1 MKATVE
7 LTIAGK
13 SLHGPDVEPTHEA
26 LRPAAAKGFGCLFC
40 PVLPTVRGVKIG
52 GDYKGGGRDT
62 AKDCRT
68 HRMAGHG
75 PTDARVMIVTERPS
89 KSEDQSGEFRI
100 PHRIAVGLENAG
112 INPDEVRFT
121 RAIRCY
127 VPTSKKVADTMLRAC
142 NGYLAR
148 EIEKVDPEIIVVFG
162 AAALR
167 SVVGPTST
175 ITASAGTPFRTKVC
189 GKERIIFPMH
199 SPAMLD
205 IEDTMAAEWQAA
217 LLSLAKIIEGE
228 ATVLKGKGV
237 YHRVHSA
244 DQAAAMLDA
253 IKDGNVAIDFETNCL
268 EPRDETVPVFKVG
281 ETKTGK
287 PKAVKTDKTERAKIS
302 IVSWTTKAG
311 QGKYVVL
318 SHIDGGWNKADRVL
332 FKNAL
337 RRLLLRRSVL
347 KLFWNGVFECSW
359 MIVHLGCIPVNFIDV
374 MMLHH
379 QWNENPKHKLK
390 DAAQALTGMGNW
402 NEHVEKYAELV
413 NYNFSRIPLRLV
425 GPYAGA
431 DVDATLRIFLRLRK
445 KIDKRRRRLVWNL
458 YPKLIR
464 TIARMQEHGTRG
476 DLQAAKVFE
485 ECTRREAAKRYDGI
499 LEIPEVKRYI
509 RRKHR
514 RDPNRGKATE
524 WEFNVGSDAQV
535 REILFKTYKYE
546 PFAFTKGGE
555 GKTDKESLNHFRE
568 KEKCPFATLLLEWRK
583 YSKQHG
589 TYALGLI
596 DQMQRFR
603 GFIHGHFLPHGT
615 KCVVGGTKVLTEYGE
630 IRMDRIVRHREVGW
644 SDPPPFRVWDGQ
656 QWRQPVAT
664 YYAGRQQTVAMNT
677 SDGGFLEGTHV
688 HPILTPNG
696 WCRLQDIREGDV
708 VVRYRD
714 GVPGYVKVSRLQY
727 REAETFDL
735 TMELPDVEDSLSFVQ
750 TGVQSFA
757 EARDFG
763 SRSGVGSLL
772 REVSEVA
779 RIDAGD
785 TCGDLS
791 SPISR
796 NGMSQATGARET
808 PDAPSASRSGVCG
821 KVAQCGEPQHAEDE
835 PGILGEAGEQ
845 TSVDSAF
852 ADGLRR
858 RSSQTRRS
866 EESTGS
872 PHEVLSRE
880 SRRGVGSR
888 SYNGQDS
895 EHDILDAA
903 AAQGKGG
910 VPNTPPQR
918 TRKDGSAGSERTGIA
933 VDSASSQEGSVC
945 RQRKVV
951 AATPRRQGDEP
962 GFQGSGGEHR
972 DRVVRRLLAPGSQAP
987 APCATVESRWYAMP
1001 CPVGAGSQGQPSEG
1015 GSANRSIL
1023 RLTHAFLT
1031 NGFVSHNTG
1040 RLSSAGPNLQNQPLV
1055 ARRMYVSRFGNDGCL
1070 VSADYSQIEVRV
1082 SACVSRDPLLLDVY
1096 NAGQDVHTATMCKI
1110 FGFSMEKAAKI
1121 EKKYPKRFKRLRT
1134 IAKRIVFGVIYG
1146 IGPQGVM
1153 RVLRS
1158 EGVHITEEEAQQYI
1172 DKFFNVYKR
1181 LRAWIDQTNDR
1192 LYQRRYTLSPF
1203 GRRRHLPAI
1212 RSADP
1217 KRRNR
1222 ARRQGPNSVIQ
1233 GAASDFTLTSMILID
1248 RELEKRGMQS
1258 RIVINVHDSIVIDC
1272 LRSEAKEVAR
1282 IVKNIMENIPT
1293 LAADIWGKN
1302 MDWSWI
1308 RCPIVAEVEVGLNWR
1323 DTVKFDPMKDSL
1335 RAKLKEAAAMQEE
1348 EDAKMLHTLKEL
1360 RRAA

>member
-1 MKATVE
+1 MKVAVALTV
-7 LTIAGK
+7 AGK

-26 LRPAAAKGFGCLFC
+26 LRPAASKGFGCLFC

-52 GDYKGGGRDT
+52 SDYKGGGRDT
-62 AKDCRT
+62 TKECVS
-68 HRMAGHG
+68 HRMSGHG
-75 PTDARVMIVTERPS
+75 PTDARVMVVIERPS
-89 KSEDQSGEFRI
+89 KGEDRNGEFLI
-100 PHRIAVGLENAG
+100 PNRIAVGFENAN
-112 INPDEVRFT
+112 INPDEIRFT

-127 VPTSKKVADTMLRAC
+127 VPTGKKIADTMLRAC

-175 ITASAGTPFRTKVC
+175 ITASAGTPFKYKVC
-189 GKERIIFPMH
+189 GKERIVFPMH
-199 SPAMLD
+199 SPSMLD
-205 IEDTMAAEWQAA
+205 IDDTMAADWQRA
-217 LLSLAKIIEGE
+217 LVSLSKVIDGE

-237 YHRVHSA
+237 YTRVHSA
-244 DQAAAMLDA
+244 DQAAAMLEA
-253 IKDGNVAIDFETNCL
+253 ITDGRVAIDFETNCL
-268 EPRDETVPVFKVG
+268 EPRDETVPVYKVG
-281 ETKTGK
+281 STKTGK
-287 PKAVKTDKTERAKIS
+287 PKAEKTDETERAKIS
-302 IVSWTTKAG
+302 IVSWTTQTG

-318 SHIDGGWNKADRVL
+318 SHVEGGWNKADRVL

-337 RRLLLRRSVL
+337 RRLLLRKSVL

-413 NYNFSRIPLRLV
+413 NHNFSRIPLRIV

-445 KIDKRRRRLVWNL
+445 KIDNRRRRLVWNL

-464 TIARMQEHGTRG
+464 TIARMQEHGTKG
-476 DLQAAKVFE
+476 DMQAAKIFE
-485 ECTRREAAKRYDGI
+485 ECTRREASKRYDGI

-509 RRKHR
+509 RHKHR
-514 RDPNRGKATE
+514 RDPNRGKASE
-524 WEFNVGSDAQV
+524 WQFNVGSDPQV
-535 REILFKTYKYE
+535 REILFDTFKYE

-615 KCVVGGTKVLTEYGE
+615 K
-630 IRMDRIVRHREVGW
+630 
-644 SDPPPFRVWDGQ
+644 
-656 QWRQPVAT
+656 
-664 YYAGRQQTVAMNT
+664 
-677 SDGGFLEGTHV
+677 
-688 HPILTPNG
+688 
-696 WCRLQDIREGDV
+696 
-708 VVRYRD
+708 
-714 GVPGYVKVSRLQY
+714 
-727 REAETFDL
+727 
-735 TMELPDVEDSLSFVQ
+735 
-750 TGVQSFA
+750 
-757 EARDFG
+757 
-763 SRSGVGSLL
+763 
-772 REVSEVA
+772 
-779 RIDAGD
+779 
-785 TCGDLS
+785 
-791 SPISR
+791 
-796 NGMSQATGARET
+796 
-808 PDAPSASRSGVCG
+808 
-821 KVAQCGEPQHAEDE
+821 
-835 PGILGEAGEQ
+835 
-845 TSVDSAF
+845 
-852 ADGLRR
+852 
-858 RSSQTRRS
+858 
-866 EESTGS
+866 
-872 PHEVLSRE
+872 
-880 SRRGVGSR
+880 
-888 SYNGQDS
+888 
-895 EHDILDAA
+895 
-903 AAQGKGG
+903 
-910 VPNTPPQR
+910 
-918 TRKDGSAGSERTGIA
+918 
-933 VDSASSQEGSVC
+933 
-945 RQRKVV
+945 
-951 AATPRRQGDEP
+951 
-962 GFQGSGGEHR
+962 
-972 DRVVRRLLAPGSQAP
+972 
-987 APCATVESRWYAMP
+987 
-1001 CPVGAGSQGQPSEG
+1001 
-1015 GSANRSIL
+1015 
-1023 RLTHAFLT
+1023 
-1031 NGFVSHNTG
+1031 TG
-1040 RLSSAGPNLQNQPLV
+1040 RLSSAGPNLQNQPMV

-1070 VSADYSQIEVRV
+1070 VAADYSQIEVRV

-1110 FGFSMEKAAKI
+1110 FGFSMKKAGRI
-1121 EKKYPKRFKRLRT
+1121 EKKDPKRFKRLRT

-1158 EGVHITEEEAQQYI
+1158 EGVHITEEEAQTYI
-1172 DKFFNVYKR
+1172 DKFFAVYER
-1181 LRAWIDQTNDR
+1181 LRAWIDETNDR
-1192 LYQRRYTLSPF
+1192 LYKRQYTLSPF

-1212 RSADP
+1212 RSVEP

-1248 RELEKRGMQS
+1248 RELEKRQLRS
-1258 RIVINVHDSIVIDC
+1258 RIVINVHDSIVLDC
-1272 LRSEAKEVAR
+1272 PRSEAKEVAG
-1282 IVKNIMENIPT
+1282 IVKRIMENIPT
-1293 LAADIWGKN
+1293 LSVDIWGKG

-1323 DTVKFDPMKDSL
+1323 DTVKFDPSKDSL
-1335 RAKLKEAAAMQEE
+1335 KLKLKEAAAMQDE